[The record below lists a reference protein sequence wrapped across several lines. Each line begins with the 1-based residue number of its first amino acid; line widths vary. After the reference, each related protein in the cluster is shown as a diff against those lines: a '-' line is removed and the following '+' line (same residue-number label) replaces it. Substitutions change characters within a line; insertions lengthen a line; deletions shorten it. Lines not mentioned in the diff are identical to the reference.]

1 MEILLD
7 RDGVLL
13 DRDGVC
19 WQFGWKEN
27 EKFIGNCINGL
38 KRKNISHFIPDI
50 SQFIHDLLV
59 LLMRFFFKIY

>member
-27 EKFIGNCINGL
+27 EKG
-38 KRKNISHFIPDI
+38 
-50 SQFIHDLLV
+50 LLV
-59 LLMRFFFKIY
+59 ISLMVSF

>member
-1 MEILLD
+1 MEFC
-7 RDGVLL
+7 L

-19 WQFGWKEN
+19 LQFGSKGN

-38 KRKNISHFIPDI
+38 KRINISHFIPDI

-59 LLMRFFFKIY
+59 LLMRVFF